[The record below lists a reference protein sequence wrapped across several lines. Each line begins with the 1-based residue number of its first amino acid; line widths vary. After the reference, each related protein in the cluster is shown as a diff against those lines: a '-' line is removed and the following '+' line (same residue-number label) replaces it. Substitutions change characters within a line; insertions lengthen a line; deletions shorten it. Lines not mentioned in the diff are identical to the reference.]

1 MQLTDSD
8 SCEFK
13 VGVQKEQ
20 PKKQDLSR
28 GKGVRRDDMRRTQ
41 VSGDWDVE
49 ENNSLWGLQFQEV
62 QVKNL
67 DALGRYSFML
77 VLAAAILFAPFAKAQ
92 NSNTGELKG
101 AVMDPTG
108 AVVPDAAVEIKNVQ
122 TGVVAPTRTN
132 QAGLYDVPFLAPG
145 NYTIKFSKQGFRDFV
160 RTGIVLQIETLEI
173 NATLQLGVATQEV
186 VVDAAGPLVE
196 TETTEQHV
204 DLGVQS
210 VEAAPIVGTDWRG
223 ELTQMIPGVN
233 NGGGAGQAVGQQVGV
248 NGTQGYNINFL
259 IDGSAATAPRDYN
272 SSNYYLPK
280 DATSEVSVNSSNAP
294 AEYGNGLTS
303 INVITKS
310 GTNEFHGSAFEYVQN
325 TVLNARGFYNHT
337 GPKSVEHWNDYG
349 GTVGGPVIKN
359 KLFFFFS
366 YQRNPSSAPNS
377 GLYSYPTAA
386 MQAGDFYGITGSTGS
401 AFSPTGTLLG
411 TYDPV
416 ALKLQSYFPAAGA
429 PGWISGCPGPA
440 NVSATVVQSCPAINN
455 YVFNGSSPNRDTWY
469 TGRADYN
476 LSSKQRLSFTFNYF
490 PTLTSYVPKD
500 PLTPNDA
507 TSYQPGH
514 TDNLTGQLT
523 YVYTITPNLLNEFRL
538 GGSRELDKYSPP
550 SLNKNDPTT
559 LGLEPEYGTNAPGNI
574 FPKIT
579 IDSGAGAGCFALGA
593 GCGENGNIDAVLG
606 EGWYN
611 ASDVLTLI
619 RGKHTLKVGGEYDRY
634 YQNYT
639 NWGDLSSGNFEFN
652 GSITGIPYADF
663 LSGNVYGWYVYDSD
677 PTSAHEWSTALF
689 ASDSYK
695 VTSHLTL
702 NLGLRWQIQSG
713 WGVKHDLF
721 GNYDPFLPNPADGGL
736 YKGAILFGGQG
747 DTVFGGPTSDMKTI
761 QNADYKEFGP
771 RIGIAWSPREKWSAR
786 VSYGIFDAP
795 RDAENYTDGALGLGF
810 NPHNVGNGGY
820 VNGTSPWLLSVGPPP
835 GTVVYPTLQTLSS
848 TISNYSGVEYYPRNI
863 PTTYV
868 QQFLLSIQHEFVGG
882 VMVDA
887 SYVNTRGR
895 NLNFATDVDQAPA
908 SLLGCSGY
916 NCGNP
921 NPVFNSIQAQIYDGW
936 SNYNALQLRL
946 QKRMSYGLNFQVNY
960 AFSKSLDTGTGNGH
974 GSGVDIYQN
983 AYNPADNYG
992 LSNFNAT
999 HTLVGQVVYEL
1010 PFGKGR
1016 QYVLHGPLDY
1026 IAGGWRVS
1034 TLFQWHTGTPFTPV
1048 IQGSVADALDPG
1060 LDSCSGCT
1068 LYPVLVGNPHASHQ
1082 TNQQWFNTA
1091 AYADPTP
1098 GTFGDNLRN
1107 TLTGPH
1113 FSNADFSVAK
1123 EIRLPWREGLAIEI
1137 RADMYN
1143 MFNHIN
1149 YANPDN
1155 NVGYVCQSTGKAPS
1169 PSTPT
1174 CGSSNLVLADGTSGE
1189 ITGPVGGA
1197 RIIQL
1202 GAHIRF

>member
-1 MQLTDSD
+1 MKSGAPKYRA
-8 SCEFK
+8 FK
-13 VGVQKEQ
+13 AVA
-20 PKKQDLSR
+20 
-28 GKGVRRDDMRRTQ
+28 
-41 VSGDWDVE
+41 
-49 ENNSLWGLQFQEV
+49 ENNSLWGFQIQEV

-67 DALGRYSFML
+67 EALGRYGLML
-77 VLAAAILFAPFAKAQ
+77 VLAAGILFAPFARAQ

-101 AVMDPTG
+101 AVMDPSG
-108 AVVPDAAVEIKNVQ
+108 AVVAGVAVSITNVQ
-122 TGVVAPTRTN
+122 TGIVTPTSTN
-132 QAGLYDVPFLAPG
+132 QSGLYDVPFLAPG
-145 NYTIKFSKQGFRDFV
+145 NYTVKFSKQGFRDFV
-160 RTGIVLQIETLEI
+160 HSGIVLQIETLEI
-173 NATLQLGVATQEV
+173 DATLQLGVATQEV
-186 VVDAAGPLVE
+186 VVNAAGPLVE

-204 DLGVQS
+204 ELGVQS
-210 VEAAPIVGTDWRG
+210 IDAAPIVGTDWRG
-223 ELTQMIPGVN
+223 ELTQLIPGVN

-272 SSNYYLPK
+272 SSNYYMPK
-280 DATSEVSVNSSNAP
+280 DATSEVSVDSGNSP

-310 GTNEFHGSAFEYVQN
+310 GTNQFHGSVYEYDQN
-325 TVLNARGFYNHT
+325 TEFNARGFYNHT
-337 GPKSVEHWNDYG
+337 GPKAVEHWNDYG

-366 YQRNPSSAPNS
+366 YQRNPSAAPTG

-386 MQAGDFYGITGSTGS
+386 MEAGDFYGITGSTGE
-401 AFSPTGTLLG
+401 AFSPTGMLLA
-411 TYDPV
+411 TPDPV

-440 NVSATVVQSCPAINN
+440 NVSATVAQTCPAINN
-455 YVFNGSSPNRDTWY
+455 YVFSGTSPNMDTWY

-490 PTLTSYVPKD
+490 PTLTSYVPAD

-514 TDNLTGQLT
+514 TDNLSGQLT
-523 YVYTITPNLLNEFRL
+523 YVYTITSNVLNEFRV
-538 GGSRELDKYSPP
+538 GGSRELDKYVPP
-550 SLNKNDPTT
+550 SLGKNDPTT
-559 LGLEPEYGTNAPGNI
+559 LGLEPQYGTNAPGNV

-579 IDSGAGAGCFALGA
+579 IDSGAGGGCYALGA

-619 RGKHTLKVGGEYDRY
+619 RGKHTLKVGGEFDKY

-713 WGVKHDLF
+713 WSVANNLF
-721 GNYDPFLPNPADGGL
+721 GNYDPFLPNSADGGL

-747 DTVFGGPTSDMKTI
+747 DTVYGGPTTDMKTI

-771 RIGIAWSPREKWSAR
+771 RVGIAWSPRDKWSFR
-786 VSYGIFDAP
+786 MSYGIFDAP

-820 VNGTSPWLLSVGPPP
+820 VNGTSPWLLSVGPPA

-863 PTTYV
+863 PTTYT
-868 QQFLLSIQHEFVGG
+868 QELLASVQHEFVGG
-882 VMVDA
+882 ILVDA

-895 NLNFATDVDQAPA
+895 NENFATNIDQAP
-908 SLLGCSGY
+908 STLLGCTGY

-921 NPVFNSIQAQIYDGW
+921 NPIFNSIAAQIYDGW

-960 AFSKSLDTGTGNGH
+960 AWSKSLDTGTGNGH
-974 GSGVDIYQN
+974 GSGIDVYQN

-992 LSNFNAT
+992 LSNFNAAD
-999 HTLVGQVVYEL
+999 TLVGQVVYEL
-1010 PFGKGR
+1010 PFGHGR
-1016 QYVLHGPLDY
+1016 QFVLHGPLDY

-1048 IQGSVADALDPG
+1048 IQGSVADGVDPG
-1060 LDSCSGCT
+1060 LNSCSGCT
-1068 LYPVLVGNPHASHQ
+1068 LYPVLVGNPKASIPAGK
-1082 TNQQWFNTA
+1082 WFNPA

-1107 TLTGPH
+1107 TLIGPH

-1123 EIRLPWREGLAIEI
+1123 EFRLPWREGLALEI

-1155 NVGYVCQSTGKAPS
+1155 NVGYVCSDTDKPPS
-1169 PSTPT
+1169 PSTPS
-1174 CGSSNLVLADGTSGE
+1174 CNAGVNLVLADGTSGQ